1 VGDPIIPLDVA
12 ERALILRA
20 LTATHGNQA
29 RAAQLLKIERRR
41 LYRKV
46 RQYKLQPFTI
56 RRVSPHERTA

>member
-1 VGDPIIPLDVA
+1 VA

-20 LTATHGNQA
+20 LTATQGNQA
-29 RAAQLLKIERRR
+29 RAAALLKIERRR

-56 RRVSPHERTA
+56 RRVSPSERMA